1 MQRILAKRV
10 GRNLKKNFPRYLAL
24 MLLITVSLF
33 LVVSITVPAE
43 TVIRQSGRFAEQDK
57 VEDGQFTVFIPLS
70 EEAENELK
78 DDGITLERMFFTDY
92 LLEDEDT
99 LRLFKDRKE
108 INLLR
113 LVEGEKPKQDDEI
126 VLERRF
132 CEENDYKTG
141 DKIKVGNK
149 TFNVTGVATALDY
162 EAPLKSVGD
171 STVTSDTFG
180 IGWVTDETYDS
191 FTKENEGEKSEEY
204 VYAYRLNDKMTS
216 EELKKKIQDFPFAA
230 ENVDDEY
237 FQEFWDETIGK
248 KEDVETAMSDLADGA
263 GELTDGL
270 DDLVR
275 ATYGVPVD
283 AMGLGSY
290 VNGVASARDGSQELE
305 DGIVEFRDEIQPVI
319 DEVFSEIEIDNLEMF
334 LKAEDNPRIGSGRD
348 DFLINR
354 SSALFAGVIIMI
366 LFAYVLTVFVTHEI
380 ERDGAV
386 IGTLYALGV
395 KKKDL
400 LIHYLHLPVLT
411 TLISSVIGLILGT
424 SGKAVGYMMTSSLSY
439 YSMPNLSPKC
449 PVGLMIYALVM
460 PVVIVI
466 LVNCMVISKKLNKP
480 ALGLIKGETKQ
491 PKVSRLKLKH
501 FGFVNRFRIRQLVR
515 EFRSAITVVLG
526 IFIAYLLLMMS
537 LDIYAHC
544 GGLSVKNREDIR
556 FNYMYTYKYPE
567 NEVPKGGTEVCG
579 TTCQMESMG
588 YKMDVTLMGIDE
600 DNPYFDLDL
609 ASNSSDVTISD
620 SMASKFGLK
629 VGDEFVVEDSS
640 ADRNYAFTVK
650 DIINYSPSFFVFM
663 DIDEMREMMD
673 VDEDYFN
680 IVLSDKELDIPKG
693 RLYNEMTSKDII
705 KASDVFITL
714 MNPMIYMMLTMS
726 IVVFVMVM
734 YLMLRMMIDRS
745 SKNISLFR
753 VFGYRTGEIRKLYLD
768 GNFVVVAI
776 GAAIFLPLS
785 KFLMDLAYPY
795 LCSNVA
801 SGLDT
806 TFPGYYYPLIYIVT
820 LLLYVIIDVVLMRR
834 IKKIMPAE
842 VLANR
847 E

>member
-43 TVIRQSGRFAEQDK
+43 TVIRQSGRFADEDK

-92 LLEDEDT
+92 LLDDEDT

-149 TFNVTGVATALDY
+149 TFYVSGVATALDY

-191 FTKENEGEKSEEY
+191 FIKENEGVKSEEY

-270 DDLVR
+270 D
-275 ATYGVPVD
+275 
-283 AMGLGSY
+283 
-290 VNGVASARDGSQELE
+290 E
-305 DGIVEFRDEIQPVI
+305 IVEFRDEIQPVI
-319 DEVFSEIEIDNLEMF
+319 DDVFAEIEIDNLEMF
-334 LKAEDNPRIGSGRD
+334 LKADDNPRIGSGRD

-400 LIHYLHLPVLT
+400 LIHYLHLPVIT
-411 TLISSVIGLILGT
+411 TLISSVLGVILGT

-439 YSMPNLSPKC
+439 YSMPNLTPKC
-449 PVGLMIYALVM
+449 PASLMIYALVM

-501 FGFVNRFRIRQLVR
+501 FGFVNRFRIRQLIR
-515 EFRSAITVVLG
+515 EFRSAITVVFG

-567 NEVPKGGTEVCG
+567 KEVPDGGTEVCG

-629 VGDEFVVEDSS
+629 VGDEFIVEDSS
-640 ADRNYAFTVK
+640 VDRNYAFTVK
-650 DIINYSPSFFVFM
+650 DIINYSPIFFVFM

-734 YLMLRMMIDRS
+734 FLMLRVMIDRS